1 MEAPASNKPHYR
13 MSLLLSLSEIG
24 EAAWNDFLQ
33 RHQAYH
39 PFLSYAF
46 LHALHESGSA
56 NEDTGWRMCFLMAWQ
71 DDVLVGALPL
81 YEKMHSYGEY
91 VFDWSWANAH
101 QQHGINYYPKL
112 LSAIPF
118 TPIECNKLI
127 CSDAQVRTALINAL
141 IELQTQHGYSSSHVL
156 FVSENRLAEF
166 KDHGFLQRLGVQFHW
181 HNQNYPDF
189 DAFLAQLSPKKRKN
203 IRYERRK
210 VAEQNVRFVQLRG
223 ADITL
228 DDWTFFKRC
237 YDHTYHAHHSTPY
250 LNLDFFLRIGKS
262 MPEHILLILAIKDD
276 TKIAASLLIY
286 DEQRVYG
293 RYWGALQELPCLH
306 FETAYYQSIE
316 FCIANK
322 IATFEGGAQG
332 EHKLARG
339 FLPTTTYSVHQLSHP
354 QFQDAVQHFLER
366 EQLGVGDYIQE
377 LNEHN
382 PYKLIE

>member
-56 NEDTGWRMCFLMAWQ
+56 NEDTGWRMCFLLAWQ
-71 DDVLVGALPL
+71 DDALVGALPL

-141 IELQTQHGYSSSHVL
+141 I
-156 FVSENRLAEF
+156 
-166 KDHGFLQRLGVQFHW
+166 
-181 HNQNYPDF
+181 
-189 DAFLAQLSPKKRKN
+189 
-203 IRYERRK
+203 
-210 VAEQNVRFVQLRG
+210 
-223 ADITL
+223 
-228 DDWTFFKRC
+228 
-237 YDHTYHAHHSTPY
+237 
-250 LNLDFFLRIGKS
+250 
-262 MPEHILLILAIKDD
+262 
-276 TKIAASLLIY
+276 
-286 DEQRVYG
+286 
-293 RYWGALQELPCLH
+293 
-306 FETAYYQSIE
+306 
-316 FCIANK
+316 
-322 IATFEGGAQG
+322 
-332 EHKLARG
+332 
-339 FLPTTTYSVHQLSHP
+339 
-354 QFQDAVQHFLER
+354 
-366 EQLGVGDYIQE
+366 
-377 LNEHN
+377 
-382 PYKLIE
+382 